1 LRGQDAAGDARGVAS
16 IRCAVRVIDSIIEV
30 AVRINEGDVAC
41 DTASRA
47 ATFVAQLCA
56 PEPGGGSPV
65 HGPDEEVV
73 TQADDPDR
81 GRFALRVTRI
91 TV

>member
-1 LRGQDAAGDARGVAS
+1 LRGQHAASDARGEAS
-16 IRCAVRVIDSIIEV
+16 IRCPVRLTDPIVEV
-30 AVRINEGDVAC
+30 ALRIDEGGV
-41 DTASRA
+41 SRDA
-47 ATFVAQLCA
+47 TGRGATFVVQLCA

-81 GRFALRVTRI
+81 GRIPQRTTRI

>member
-1 LRGQDAAGDARGVAS
+1 LRGQHAAGNARGVAS
-16 IRCAVRVIDSIIEV
+16 ILCAVRVIDSIIEV
-30 AVRINEGDVAC
+30 TLRIDEGDVSRDA
-41 DTASRA
+41 AGRA
-47 ATFVAQLCA
+47 ATFVTQLCA

-65 HGPDEEVV
+65 HGSDKEAV

-81 GRFALRVTRI
+81 GRLPQRTTRI